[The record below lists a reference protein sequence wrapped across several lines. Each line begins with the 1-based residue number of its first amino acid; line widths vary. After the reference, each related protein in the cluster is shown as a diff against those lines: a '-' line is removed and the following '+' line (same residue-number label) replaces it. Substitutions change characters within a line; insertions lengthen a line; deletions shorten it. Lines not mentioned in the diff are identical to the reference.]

1 MGKDFLD
8 ELFGEMDPLGLYD
21 TDKDGHYDDE
31 EIALLTEDEDDLAE
45 SLRDGY
51 DDYDDF
57 DDLDEDE
64 GDFDEDSDEDDDDDF

>member
-31 EIALLTEDEDDLAE
+31 EIALL
-45 SLRDGY
+45 
-51 DDYDDF
+51 
-57 DDLDEDE
+57 DEDE